1 MSSHALLTSRHFLP
15 LLSAWRLAHWL
26 VGCNRQLASTVAR
39 RIDTALTTVSIS
51 NADHEGW
58 LAKRRE
64 LIDEYKQ
71 RYLLLS
77 SHHHHNSKH
86 STHSLVAT
94 LLPIIII
101 IIIYK
106 LSYIIILIVI

>member
-1 MSSHALLTSRHFLP
+1 MAACAL
-15 LLSAWRLAHWL
+15 AGWL

-101 IIIYK
+101 IIIIYK
-106 LSYIIILIVI
+106 LSSIIILIVI

>member
-1 MSSHALLTSRHFLP
+1 MGG
-15 LLSAWRLAHWL
+15 W
-26 VGCNRQLASTVAR
+26 GCRISPQLASTVAR

-71 RYLLLS
+71 RYLLPPSPPQLQ
-77 SHHHHNSKH
+77 
-86 STHSLVAT
+86 SLNT
-94 LLPIIII
+94 LPGCFNHRHRRRHV
-101 IIIYK
+101 K
-106 LSYIIILIVI
+106 

>member
-71 RYLLLS
+71 RYLLIS

-86 STHSLVAT
+86 VAT
-94 LLPIIII
+94 LLPIIIIIII